1 MSDLWREWLYPLGF
15 LSTAAFSGR
24 MLLQWL
30 SSEAKGRSTVMPAFW
45 ILSLIGNILL
55 AAHSFI
61 QIQVHVC
68 LIQACNGVISWRN
81 LNLMQPKDE
90 QVSLKT
96 TLTILTATVAA
107 VIAAFWLQGLYL
119 SNDASSW
126 FRIPSTPWQNE
137 SNAAIPLSWHLLG
150 FFGLTLFAS
159 RFWIQWWS
167 AEKHKQSVL
176 SGPFWWASLIGDLVC
191 TAYFFAIGDPVNYL
205 GPLFGLVV
213 YTRNLMLIHKSK
225 AVDSEVQ

>member
-15 LSTAAFSGR
+15 LSAGAFSGR
-24 MLLQWL
+24 MLLQWV

-61 QIQVHVC
+61 QIQIHVC

-81 LNLMQPKDE
+81 LNLMQPKE
-90 QVSLKT
+90 SQVTLQT
-96 TLTILTATVAA
+96 TLLAMAGA
-107 VIAAFWLQGLYL
+107 VLSVIGAFWIQSHYL
-119 SNDASSW
+119 MEDTSAW
-126 FRIPSTPWQNE
+126 FRIPSTPWQSSTGTNI
-137 SNAAIPLSWHLLG
+137 SIAWHLIG
-150 FFGLTLFAS
+150 FFGLALFAS
-159 RFWIQWWS
+159 RFWIQWLG
-167 AEKHKQSVL
+167 AEIHKKSYL
-176 SGPFWWASLIGDLVC
+176 SGSFWWASLIGDLVC
-191 TAYFFAIGDPVNYL
+191 TIYFFAIGDPVNYL

-225 AVDSEVQ
+225 TSNPESL